1 MPVWMWL
8 NIPLMVLVIA
18 AVVGIPYWL
27 VLKHPDEDAPT
38 LRRPARTAGTARTTR
53 IARTPVTV
61 PAQARYEEG
70 FTAAYDDRYAE
81 DYSERRSESYGED
94 RVAAANGH
102 RDYEYSN
109 R

>member
-27 VLKHPDEDAPT
+27 VLRHPDQDAPT
-38 LRRPARTAGTARTTR
+38 LRRPARTA
-53 IARTPVTV
+53 RTPAKAPAGGPAEV
-61 PAQARYEEG
+61 PAQARPG
-70 FTAAYDDRYAE
+70 
-81 DYSERRSESYGED
+81 ERVG
-94 RVAAANGH
+94 AANGH
-102 RDYEYSN
+102 RYEYDYSA